1 MIKPTIHTRSIIQ
14 LVLLAALVLF
24 LFSVR
29 TVLIYLVIALVLTL
43 MLRPLQRLLLRIRIK
58 SWQPSASLTAFLSIL
73 LFLGVVVGIN
83 MFFIPLII
91 KDMAF
96 FSQINYRQVF
106 DVIEKNFVET
116 MAYLETL
123 GIQPEFENEN
133 LKESLLAVVNINR
146 VGDAVESIIGS
157 LGNVVVL
164 LFSVTFM
171 LFFLLREQGLGEK
184 LAILIS
190 PDNYV
195 HNTKNIL
202 IPIKDTLT
210 RYFLGL
216 LLQVTCVSLIVFIGL
231 TIVGIKNAVLIAIF
245 AGLINLIPYV
255 GPIIGFSFGLTL
267 GLGQAFADGLT
278 DNFLWMAL
286 QIGLV
291 FLVVQLTDNTL
302 LQPIIYSNSIR
313 AHPLEI
319 FLVISFAG
327 FLGGIGSMIIAIP
340 FYSVL
345 RIFIWEFF
353 PDLPII
359 KHLKKDG

>member
-1 MIKPTIHTRSIIQ
+1 MSKPTVYTRSAIQ
-14 LVLLAALVLF
+14 LTLIALLMYFLF
-24 LFSVR
+24 LVR

-43 MLRPLQRLLLRIRIK
+43 VLRPVQRLLGRIKIK
-58 SWQPSASLTAFLSIL
+58 SWSPGPSLTAFVSMLV
-73 LFLGVVVGIN
+73 FLAVVVGFN
-83 MFFIPLII
+83 AFFIPLII
-91 KDMAF
+91 KDMKF

-106 DVIEKNFVET
+106 DVIERNFVET
-116 MAYLETL
+116 LAYLETM
-123 GIQPEFENEN
+123 GIHPEFENEN
-133 LKESLLAVVNINR
+133 LKESILAVININR
-146 VGDAVESIIGS
+146 VGDAIERIVGS
-157 LGNVVVL
+157 LGNIVVM

-171 LFFLLREQGLGEK
+171 LFFLLREQNLGEK
-184 LAILIS
+184 LAILVS

-195 HNTKNIL
+195 KNTRNIL
-202 IPIKDTLT
+202 MPIKKTLT

-216 LLQVTCVSLIVFIGL
+216 LLQITCVSLIVFTGL
-231 TIVGIKNAVLIAIF
+231 TIIGIKNAVLIAIF

-255 GPIIGFSFGLTL
+255 GPLLGFSFGLML

-278 DNFLWMAL
+278 DNLLWMAL
-286 QIGLV
+286 QIALV
-291 FLVVQLTDNTL
+291 FMVVQLTDNSL
-302 LQPIIYSNSIR
+302 LQPLIYSNSIR

-327 FLGGIGSMIIAIP
+327 FLGGIGAMIIAIP

-353 PDLPII
+353 PDLPLI